1 VACHVWWVQTGLCSL
16 TSVSTLFFMWGFAR
30 GVIYAFN
37 GQIQTL
43 LGYSSAEIVALN
55 TAYWGAYF
63 FGPLLVGYWV
73 LKYEGFKATFIT
85 GLCIYAVGAMAF
97 WPSAVLRS
105 YPGFFV
111 SNFIIPFGLSCL
123 EIAANPFIA
132 LAGPGELSEARL
144 NFAQGIQGIG
154 GIISPLI
161 TNSALLSGLD
171 YQDLF
176 RLQWCYL
183 GVAFFVTLL
192 ALVFFYV
199 PLSEAEDQ
207 DLESMAR
214 QRLEN
219 AHLDP
224 ECKVFGLGARSLI
237 LWTGVFAM
245 FVYLGAQQGIN
256 NYWNPLVG
264 DTKPGSPQLQ
274 TYLISRG
281 VFTFGRFLGA
291 GLAYIGVPPRVFLAV
306 YTVGGFVCS
315 ILALLLPQG
324 SAALS
329 MLILV
334 VFFTST
340 MFPTLY
346 SMTLR
351 GQGRH
356 TKFAAAAVTMA
367 ISGGAVGPA
376 AIYAIGLYHPN
387 TSRYPL
393 LVASV
398 LLGGL
403 MFWPMVM
410 SSKRTL
416 RRWVDPVWSKST
428 SSITASGGDACNA

>member
-1 VACHVWWVQTGLCSL
+1 
-16 TSVSTLFFMWGFAR
+16 
-30 GVIYAFN
+30 
-37 GQIQTL
+37 
-43 LGYSSAEIVALN
+43 
-55 TAYWGAYF
+55 
-63 FGPLLVGYWV
+63 
-73 LKYEGFKATFIT
+73 
-85 GLCIYAVGAMAF
+85 MAF

-154 GIISPLI
+154 GIISPLTI
-161 TNSALLSGLD
+161 NSALLSGLD

-367 ISGGAVGPA
+367 ISGGAVWPA

-398 LLGGL
+398 LLGVL

>member
-1 VACHVWWVQTGLCSL
+1 L
-16 TSVSTLFFMWGFAR
+16 STWAPSR
-30 GVIYAFN
+30 GS
-37 GQIQTL
+37 T
-43 LGYSSAEIVALN
+43 
-55 TAYWGAYF
+55 
-63 FGPLLVGYWV
+63 
-73 LKYEGFKATFIT
+73 IT
-85 GLCIYAVGAMAF
+85 G
-97 WPSAVLRS
+97 
-105 YPGFFV
+105 
-111 SNFIIPFGLSCL
+111 
-123 EIAANPFIA
+123 
-132 LAGPGELSEARL
+132 
-144 NFAQGIQGIG
+144 
-154 GIISPLI
+154 
-161 TNSALLSGLD
+161 T
-171 YQDLF
+171 
-176 RLQWCYL
+176 
-183 GVAFFVTLL
+183 
-192 ALVFFYV
+192 
-199 PLSEAEDQ
+199 PLSATP
-207 DLESMAR
+207 SPA
-214 QRLEN
+214 
-219 AHLDP
+219 
-224 ECKVFGLGARSLI
+224 
-237 LWTGVFAM
+237 
-245 FVYLGAQQGIN
+245 
-256 NYWNPLVG
+256 
-264 DTKPGSPQLQ
+264 SPQLQ

-367 ISGGAVGPA
+367 ISGGAVWPA

-398 LLGGL
+398 LLGVL